1 MDWLTGLLAVLGGL
15 VAGMINTLAGNG
27 SAITLSIMTELLGLP
42 PNIANGTNRVG
53 VMTQCWAA
61 SVSFF
66 RNGKVDIKTSKWP
79 IVFAVLGAIVGILV
93 AVSVSNDQF
102 KSVFKYILILMLLLI
117 LIKPKR
123 WLIEHSADPD
133 MSLWITG
140 PLFFALGFYGGFIQM
155 GMGVLFLVTTVL
167 ILKYNLI
174 RANALKTVV
183 IAIYSVLAVALFHW
197 HGYIDWKVGLTIA
210 LGQTIGGYVTAE
222 IASKYPGIEIWAY
235 RLLVIS
241 IIAAILSVF
250 GLFK

>member
-1 MDWLTGLLAVLGGL
+1 MDWIVGVIAVGGGFL
-15 VAGMINTLAGNG
+15 AGMINTLAGNG

-53 VMTQCWAA
+53 VLTQSWA
-61 SVSFF
+61 SSISFIK
-66 RNGKVDIKTSKWP
+66 NGKLDIKTSKWP
-79 IVFAVLGAIVGILV
+79 IVFAVLGAVIGILV
-93 AVSVSNDQF
+93 AVSVSNEQF
-102 KSVFKYILILMLLLI
+102 RSVFKYILLLMLLLI

-123 WLIEHSADPD
+123 WLIEHSADPN

-183 IAIYSVLAVALFHW
+183 VAVYSVLAVLLFHW
-197 HGYIDWKVGLTIA
+197 NGYIDWKVGLTIA
-210 LGQTIGGYVTAE
+210 VGQTIGGYVTAE
-222 IASKYPGIEIWAY
+222 FASKYPGIEIWAY
-235 RLLVIS
+235 RLLVVS